1 MPTSRRSRSTP
12 SQRVMNVMK
21 KFIPSSLIA
30 LARTPVL
37 KARSTRRNSKNRKN
51 SKTRRNS

>member
-1 MPTSRRSRSTP
+1 MPTIRLSRSTP